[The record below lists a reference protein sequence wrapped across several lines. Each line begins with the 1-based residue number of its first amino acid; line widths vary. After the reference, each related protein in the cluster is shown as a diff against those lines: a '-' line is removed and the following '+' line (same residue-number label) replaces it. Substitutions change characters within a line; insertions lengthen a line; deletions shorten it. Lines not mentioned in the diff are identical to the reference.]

1 MMRFLSLLVFI
12 YIGISTAYAQ
22 NSQKQP
28 LPLEVKQ
35 AYKSGTR
42 APSGYP
48 GPNYWQNNAKYEIDV
63 RLLLGEKILKGEE
76 MVTYFNN
83 SPDTLDRIVIRLYQ
97 NIYKKGNPREWPMG
111 DNETEGVIID
121 WLIINGDSIDLD
133 DRRSANVFATNLTVM
148 LPKPLL
154 PDDSLE
160 METRW
165 NFEISD
171 RTLRTGHYGNNR
183 FFIAYWYPQIAV
195 YDDID
200 GWDRVEY
207 LGMVEYYNDFNEY
220 DVKISAP
227 PGYVV
232 WATGDLVNERDM
244 FSDFVLKNLITARL
258 TNDITRI
265 FSAEDF
271 KKRNKIIRY
280 DGINA
285 FHTNIWHFQATQ
297 VPDFSFA
304 VTRDVN
310 WDGSSLMVDS
320 LTRRRVFVDA
330 VYADSA
336 RTYQQ
341 SAEWARAS
349 VAYMSFELP
358 GVPFPYPHM
367 TTVSNDTRGGGMESP
382 MMANNGDPKSPP
394 DAALTIFHEIAH
406 SYFPFYMGTNERKY
420 AWMDEGWAA
429 FLPLEFSKKYFPDH
443 PYDSRSIKG
452 FELIS
457 GREREATPMTLSY
470 SIGDYDS
477 YRSHA
482 YVRSALAYY
491 FLQDAMGKIQFKSAL
506 QEYMRIWHG
515 KHPLPYDFFNVFKNY
530 SGMDLDWFLNPW
542 FFTRAYADLGIKK
555 ITNDNKIVIQNY
567 GGLPLP
573 VVVICEFA
581 DGTTELVRKSTSVW
595 RLGDPA
601 IIIQVDS
608 DKMIKKVS
616 LGSELVPDVDDSNN
630 LLEPDFN
637 H

>member
-244 FSDFVLKNLITARL
+244 FSDYVLKNLMTARL

-382 MMANNGDPKSPP
+382 MMANNGDPESAP

-595 RLGDPA
+595 RSGDPA